1 MIRCAWNQLELR
13 LGGIYVLERSAQES
27 EKDHWPIMEVLTTYV
42 REHAP
47 IRRTI
52 KTKKT
57 EIISAPRADIPTI
70 LTVIGRRGRTF
81 KKGEDERL
89 YLFRTDLVEANLTF
103 AHLEGAG
110 RKPKDVFRPECFV
123 SKFARYLHTPRA
135 WQKAADCSQR
145 RLSFLR
151 IGEP

>member
-1 MIRCAWNQLELR
+1 MPWN
-13 LGGIYVLERSAQES
+13 GFAQES
-27 EKDHWPIMEVLTTYV
+27 EKDHGPIMEVLTTYV
-42 REHAP
+42 REHP
-47 IRRTI
+47 PRKRSI

-103 AHLEGAG
+103 AHLEGQAG
-110 RKPKDVFRPECFV
+110 SRRMSSSPNV
-123 SKFARYLHTPRA
+123 SSASLLCDF
-135 WQKAADCSQR
+135 DSGD
-145 RLSFLR
+145 LSELN
-151 IGEP
+151 